1 MQCLGSCRERRARH
15 ILGAEA
21 ESLRQDT
28 TRRLGGRY
36 QCHLGVTVCERLGTA
51 CRLSARGQTPENLDN
66 WLKRCPCLWR
76 FRCRLVASP
85 PPVSKGQPFS
95 VGLFHCGMARVR
107 GGSCGF
113 LRTSGI
119 SLARHFN
126 PTFALSR
133 PFFSP
138 ALPVPKG
145 RSPQAAKFLPLQFR

>member
-1 MQCLGSCRERRARH
+1 MATRRNCMQCLGGCRERRARH

-95 VGLFHCGMARVR
+95 VGLFHCGMAQVR
-107 GGSCGF
+107 GLCLLSATLSQTPFWGHFRRIF
-113 LRTSGI
+113 LSV
-119 SLARHFN
+119 LC
-126 PTFALSR
+126 FALEQSR
-133 PFFSP
+133 GPIE
-138 ALPVPKG
+138 
-145 RSPQAAKFLPLQFR
+145 Q